1 MVENLKFWSA
11 GQTDANVIRR
21 FKNKDSLTAGQ
32 TPYKDE
38 FDEMNRIQ
46 KELEKIVHQRTIQL
60 KRLNDHLIYTEEN
73 GRKAI
78 ASDLHDSVTQTLA
91 ISISKIK
98 NIKESGAKISSDNLD
113 EIQGYLEQAVREIRS
128 LIYQLSPPV
137 LDDFDIDIALGFLIE
152 QMNSHHQSDFEYTNH
167 TDRPIPLSQGL
178 KITLYRAVSEL
189 ITNIL
194 KHSGTNTGQIV
205 ISLESDVLKISV
217 EDTGKGF
224 DMESVKNSEIIGFGL
239 NRLSERIEN
248 FHGKII
254 VNSSPGAGTKITLTV
269 PI

>member
-1 MVENLKFWSA
+1 MVKSRIFFQAGDSDAYAIRSLKY
-11 GQTDANVIRR
+11 
-21 FKNKDSLTAGQ
+21 KNAFTAGQ
-32 TPYKDE
+32 TQYKNE
-38 FDEMNRIQ
+38 FDEMSRIQ

-73 GRKAI
+73 ERKAI

-98 NIKESGAKISSDNLD
+98 NMKESGMEISSANLD
-113 EIQGYLEQAVREIRS
+113 EIQGNLEQAIREIRS

-152 QMNSHHQSDFEYTNH
+152 QINLQHHSEFEYTNL
-167 TDRPIPLSQGL
+167 TDRAIPLPQGL

-194 KHSGTNTGQIV
+194 KHSGTNTGKIV
-205 ISLESDVLKISV
+205 ISMKSDVLRITV

-224 DMESVKNSEIIGFGL
+224 DMEAVKNSEIVGFGL
-239 NRLSERIEN
+239 NRLSERVEN
-248 FHGKII
+248 FYGKIS